1 MAPEQSGSTAERKVT
16 KLGKFWPFNSL
27 KKVIII
33 IIIIIIIYSTST
45 RYNKQVT
52 IAQDR
57 TLTGTKTIMKKQ
69 EIRKI
74 NT

>member
-27 KKVIII
+27 KKVII